1 MSGPNLSAGD
11 RELLDGA
18 GGEGTALAMRI
29 VVRLAEAMGAPR
41 LLDISAAHI
50 DGCLYLGRATLDLVG
65 RLAEGGAAVRVPTTL
80 NVGSLDLLHPDL
92 YRGGDETRA
101 LARELMDRYVALG
114 CLPTWT
120 CAPYQLPGRPGPGD
134 QIAWA
139 ESNAIAFAN
148 SVLGARTNR
157 YGDFIDIAAA
167 VTGRV
172 PDAGLH
178 TDEGRRATLI
188 VRVDGVGDA
197 SLHDP
202 LVGAAFGIALGEV
215 AGSRVAAIVGLPG
228 DLPEDTLK
236 AIAAA
241 AASSGSVALFHVV
254 GRTPEAPTL
263 DAIAAGPDLPE
274 VVVDAERLR
283 AARRAL
289 TTATGDRLAAVS
301 VGTPHFSF
309 AEFADLIP
317 LLPDR
322 PFAVP
327 FYVSTGRDVLARVRD
342 AGWEDALAAVG
353 VTLVTD
359 TCTYVTPILREPV
372 EGAVMTNSG
381 KWAWYAPGNLGVD
394 VAFGSLVECVASA
407 AAGRIVL
414 DEEGWLR
421 G

>member
-1 MSGPNLSAGD
+1 MSAPILSARD
-11 RELLDGA
+11 RELLAGEAGA
-18 GGEGTALAMRI
+18 GTALAMRI

-50 DGCLYLGRATLDLVG
+50 DGCLYLGRATLDLVT
-65 RLAEGGAAVRVPTTL
+65 RLAEGGATVRVPTTL

-92 YRGGDETRA
+92 YRGDAPTRT

-120 CAPYQLPGRPGPGD
+120 CAPYQLPERPGLGD

-172 PDAGLH
+172 PEAGLH
-178 TDEGRRATLI
+178 TDEGRRATLV

-197 SLHDP
+197 ALHDP
-202 LVGAAFGIALGEV
+202 LVGAALGIALGEA
-215 AGSRVAAIVGLPG
+215 AGGRVAAVVGLPS
-228 DLPEDTLK
+228 DLSEDSLK

-241 AASSGSVALFHVV
+241 AASSGSVGLFHVI

-263 DAIAAGPDLPE
+263 AAVAAGRDLPE
-274 VVVDAERLR
+274 VIVDPERLR
-283 AARRAL
+283 AARRSL
-289 TTATGDRLAAVS
+289 TTAKDDRLAAVS
-301 VGTPHFSF
+301 VGTPHFSL
-309 AEFADLIP
+309 AEFAELVP

-322 PFAVP
+322 RFRVP
-327 FYVSTGRDVLARVRD
+327 FYVSTGRDVLMRVREE
-342 AGWEDALAAVG
+342 GWETVLAEAG
-353 VTLVTD
+353 VTVVTD

-381 KWAWYAPGNLGVD
+381 KWAWYAPGNLGVT
-394 VAFGSLVECVASA
+394 VAFGSLAECVASGS
-407 AAGRIVL
+407 AGRIVL
-414 DEEGWLR
+414 DDGGWLR

>member
-1 MSGPNLSAGD
+1 MSGPALSPSD
-11 RELLDGA
+11 RDLLDGGA
-18 GGEGTALAMRI
+18 GEGAALAMRI
-29 VVRLAEAMGAPR
+29 VVRLARAMGAPR
-41 LLDISAAHI
+41 LLDVSAAHI
-50 DGCLYLGRATLDLVG
+50 DGCLYLGRATLDLVR
-65 RLAEGGAAVRVPTTL
+65 RLAEGGATVRVPTTL
-80 NVGSLDLLHPDL
+80 NVGSLDLLHPGL
-92 YRGGDETRA
+92 YRGDAATGV

-114 CLPTWT
+114 CRPTWT
-120 CAPYQLPGRPGPGD
+120 CAPYQLPERPGFGD

-172 PDAGLH
+172 PDVGLH
-178 TDEGRRATLI
+178 TDEGRRATLV

-197 SLHDP
+197 ALRDP
-202 LVGAAFGIALGEV
+202 LVGAALGIALGET
-215 AGSRVAAIVGLPG
+215 AGSRVAAVVGLPA

-263 DAIAAGPDLPE
+263 DAIAAGSHLPE
-274 VVVDAERLR
+274 VVVDAARLR
-283 AARRAL
+283 AARRSL
-289 TTATGDRLAAVS
+289 STASDDRLAAVS
-301 VGTPHFSF
+301 IGTPHLSL
-309 AEFADLIP
+309 AEFAELVP

-322 PFAVP
+322 PFRVP
-327 FYVSTGRDVLARVRD
+327 FYVSTGRDVLERVRA
-342 AGWEDALAAVG
+342 AGWEPALETAG

-359 TCTYVTPILREPV
+359 TCTYVTPILRRPV
-372 EGAVMTNSG
+372 EGAVLTNSG

-394 VAFGSLVECVASA
+394 VAFGSLTECIASA
-407 AAGRIVL
+407 EAGRIVV

>member
-1 MSGPNLSAGD
+1 MSGPTLSASD
-11 RELLDGA
+11 RDLLAGA
-18 GGEGTALAMRI
+18 AGEGTALAMRI

-92 YRGGDETRA
+92 YRGDAETRA
-101 LARELMDRYVALG
+101 LARDLMDRYVALG

-120 CAPYQLPGRPGPGD
+120 CAPYQLPERPGQGD

-178 TDEGRRATLI
+178 TDEGRRATLV

-197 SLHDP
+197 SLRDP
-202 LVGAAFGIALGEV
+202 LVGAALGIALGEA

-228 DLPEDTLK
+228 DVPEDTLK

-274 VVVDAERLR
+274 VVVDADRLR
-283 AARRAL
+283 AARRSL
-289 TTATGDRLAAVS
+289 TTATGERLAAVS
-301 VGTPHFSF
+301 VGTPHFSL
-309 AEFADLIP
+309 AEFAELVE

-322 PFAVP
+322 PFSVP
-327 FYVSTGRDVLARVRD
+327 FYVSTGRDVLARVRE
-342 AGWEDALAAVG
+342 AGWEPAFAAAG

-359 TCTYVTPILREPV
+359 TCTYVTPIIREPV
-372 EGAVMTNSG
+372 AGAVMTNSG
-381 KWAWYAPGNLGVD
+381 KWAWYAPSNLGVE
-394 VAFGSLVECVASA
+394 VAFGSLAECVASA
-407 AAGRIVL
+407 EAGRIVL